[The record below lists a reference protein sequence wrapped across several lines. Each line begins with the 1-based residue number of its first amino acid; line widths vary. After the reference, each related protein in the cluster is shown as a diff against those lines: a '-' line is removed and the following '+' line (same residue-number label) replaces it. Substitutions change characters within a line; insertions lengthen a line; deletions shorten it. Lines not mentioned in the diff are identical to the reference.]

1 MGGRD
6 HSSHRL
12 ASQGLDQRRVVYALW
27 LLTAFGSSL
36 GMMIHW
42 RPAALF
48 AATGF
53 LLVVLVTFAL
63 YLATVPGYERPVWL
77 SRTNRSGRAVA

>member
-1 MGGRD
+1 
-6 HSSHRL
+6 
-12 ASQGLDQRRVVYALW
+12 
-27 LLTAFGSSL
+27 
-36 GMMIHW
+36 MIHW